1 MQREPHCDRCQ
12 CKPCAATSQALNVA
26 AGLQCSHHRIWPDR
40 WGLIWRP
47 SALDTMPACLQLL
60 CQTCSLTLPESY
72 GLLCQTGSPTLPA
85 SRSPLHACH
94 TSTTAACAFPLSV
107 CPKAQINPTAAPA
120 GTGKTYTM
128 EGGHEGPTRGII
140 PRAIEDV
147 FQYIESDRQAAQ
159 SKFLVRASY
168 LQIYNEVRLVH
179 HWCTGTWRWPQD
191 CLRHA

>member
-1 MQREPHCDRCQ
+1 MLG
-12 CKPCAATSQALNVA
+12 AAVCVRTCMEIV
-26 AGLQCSHHRIWPDR
+26 
-40 WGLIWRP
+40 
-47 SALDTMPACLQLL
+47 PACLQLL
-60 CQTCSLTLPESY
+60 CQTCS
-72 GLLCQTGSPTLPA
+72 PTLPA
-85 SRSPLHACH
+85 SGSPLHACL
-94 TSTTAACAFPLSV
+94 TSTTAARAAVLPLCVPQSMN
-107 CPKAQINPTAAPA
+107 PNPTAAPA

-179 HWCTGTWRWPQD
+179 CWWAGS
-191 CLRHA
+191 